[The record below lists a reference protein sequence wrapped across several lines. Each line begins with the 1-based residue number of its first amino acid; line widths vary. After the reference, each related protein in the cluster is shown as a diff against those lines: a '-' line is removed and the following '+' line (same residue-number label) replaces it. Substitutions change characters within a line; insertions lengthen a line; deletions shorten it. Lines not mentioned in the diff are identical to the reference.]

1 MRKTYVVS
9 AKRSAIGSFLGS
21 LTTVKP
27 VDLGATVVKALL
39 EDGKVAP
46 EQVDEL
52 LCGNVLSAVWDRTSD
67 VRLPLLQ
74 EFRKVYAHTP

>member
-46 EQVDEL
+46 EQVD
-52 LCGNVLSAVWDRTSD
+52 
-67 VRLPLLQ
+67 
-74 EFRKVYAHTP
+74 

>member
-39 EDGKVAP
+39 EDGKDSRPALRHP
-46 EQVDEL
+46 
-52 LCGNVLSAVWDRTSD
+52 CRLSS
-67 VRLPLLQ
+67 
-74 EFRKVYAHTP
+74 